1 MTCIFKFLIC
11 VIYRAWPDVKRIDHK
26 WGLIAEPL
34 FKILLQKEIV
44 YTEAFR
50 GKWVAVKQA
59 LFDRLSDDEPKELL
73 QKVMLAAN
81 YAVVSVP
88 SHVMKVIADR
98 LNFTEITAHMTRVIL
113 KGCPECYKNFD
124 RREKLLLLRFCL
136 RDCHFTELYGLDLLP
151 LTTGAFTT
159 FSKQPDRIYISSPEH
174 PKELLPGLRHRF
186 LDDTVDA
193 DIIQKLRDAAKQ
205 GNTFNVLL
213 RDVWRN

>member
-26 WGLIAEPL
+26 WGLIAEPF

-88 SHVMKVIADR
+88 S
-98 LNFTEITAHMTRVIL
+98 
-113 KGCPECYKNFD
+113 P
-124 RREKLLLLRFCL
+124 
-136 RDCHFTELYGLDLLP
+136 
-151 LTTGAFTT
+151 
-159 FSKQPDRIYISSPEH
+159 
-174 PKELLPGLRHRF
+174 
-186 LDDTVDA
+186 
-193 DIIQKLRDAAKQ
+193 
-205 GNTFNVLL
+205 
-213 RDVWRN
+213 